1 MGVILF
7 CLINPLV
14 RPKRIMKRLNEI
26 VQWWLKNGIGLSK
39 EQLWQ
44 VVHNDLMLEIEEEL
58 RLYYMMHCS
67 EISQ

>member
-1 MGVILF
+1 
-7 CLINPLV
+7 
-14 RPKRIMKRLNEI
+14 MKRLNEI

-39 EQLWQ
+39 AQLWQ

>member
-7 CLINPLV
+7 FLINPLV